1 MPNYTE
7 AYIQYLVHFHAERD
21 YFECHEVMEEYWK
34 EHPEDPCSEAC
45 VGLIQVAVSLY
56 HQRRGNRAGAV
67 KMLASSL
74 QRFKDEQLELLG
86 IDAAEFRLR
95 LQSRLQELNN
105 ADFVYADLDIPLQDE
120 VLTGL
125 CRDAAA
131 QAQAEWGQPSNLND
145 TYLIHKHTLRD
156 RSGVVAER
164 ELQKQRR
171 IERRA
176 TEDGV

>member
-21 YFECHEVMEEYWK
+21 FFECHEVMEEYWK

-74 QRFKDEQLELLG
+74 RRLKDEQLEQLG

-95 LQSRLQELNN
+95 LQARLRELEQVG
-105 ADFVYADLDIPLQDE
+105 FVYTDLDIPLQDE
-120 VLTGL
+120 ALNVL

-131 QAQAEWGQPSNLND
+131 QAQVEWGQPSNLND

-156 RSGVVAER
+156 RSDVVAER
-164 ELQKQRR
+164 EMQKQLRM
-171 IERRA
+171 ERR
-176 TEDGV
+176 TMGDGV

>member
-21 YFECHEVMEEYWK
+21 FFECHEVMEEYWK
-34 EHPEDPCSEAC
+34 EHPEDPCREAC

-74 QRFKDEQLELLG
+74 QRFKDEQLEQLG

-95 LQSRLQELNN
+95 LQARQRELEQ
-105 ADFVYADLDIPLQDE
+105 ADFIYTDLDIPLRDE
-120 VLTGL
+120 ALNAL

-131 QAQAEWGQPSNLND
+131 QAQAEWGQPSDLND

-156 RSGVVAER
+156 RSDVIAER
-164 ELQKQRR
+164 EMQKQLRM
-171 IERRA
+171 ERR
-176 TEDGV
+176 TMGDGV